1 MSEMSANARVSQVL
15 YQIGEVLTIKEDR
28 FRSRAFNTA
37 AQRIVSL
44 TEDIRKIKDRGAL
57 QEIPGVGK
65 GIAAVIEEILET
77 GGSKVL
83 EELEASLPPGIREM
97 MRLEGVGPKKAVRL
111 QKALGIASID
121 DLEKAAKEGRVRGLK
136 GFGEKT
142 EANILEAIEE
152 LRSRQDRFL
161 LGAVLPVIEELKA
174 YMAESDAVLAVEV
187 AGSARRRRDTVG
199 DLDVLVSSLSP
210 EVVSERFVSMPP
222 VARVLSHGSTRSTVV
237 MNNFLQVDLRVVPPE
252 SYGAALQY
260 FTGSK
265 DHNVKLRTIAV
276 RAGYKLNEYGLFDR
290 ETDEVVAGEDEEG
303 IYRVLGME
311 LMPPE
316 LRENRGEIEA
326 AIEGALPKLV
336 TMDDIK
342 GDFHIHSTWS
352 EGTASIETMAKKA
365 ISLGLEHMAI
375 CDHTKSLYIANGLD
389 EDRVQKQM
397 KEIDR
402 INEGLDGF
410 TILKGTECDILSDGR
425 MDLPDSLLGDLD
437 FVVGSVHSAFRQDVD
452 TMTDRILKAI
462 HNENV
467 DCIGHPTG
475 RLIQKRR
482 AYEVN
487 LERVFEAAAE
497 QGVMMEINAY
507 PERLDLDDVN
517 CRAAMEQGVTMVI
530 GTDSHAPN
538 QMEFMPLGV
547 SVARRGWLEAKNVAN
562 TLTLGE
568 LRKLLA
574 RN

>member
-1 MSEMSANARVSQVL
+1 MSANARVSQVL
-15 YQIGEVLTIKEDR
+15 YQIGEVLTINEDR

-44 TEDIRKIKDRGAL
+44 TEDIRNIKDRGEL
-57 QEIPGVGK
+57 QDIPGVGK
-65 GIAAVIEEILET
+65 GIAAVIEEVLET
-77 GGSKVL
+77 GGSKAL

-161 LGAVLPVIEELKA
+161 LGAVLPVIDEIKA
-174 YMAESDAVLAVEV
+174 YKAESDAVIAVEV

-210 EVVSERFVSMPP
+210 DVVSERFVSMPP

-276 RAGYKLNEYGLFDR
+276 RAGYKLNEYGLFNR
-290 ETDEVVAGEDEEG
+290 ETDKSVAGEDEEG
-303 IYRVLGME
+303 IYRALGMD

-326 AIEGALPKLV
+326 AMEGKLPNLV
-336 TMDDIK
+336 TKEDIK

-352 EGTASIETMAKKA
+352 EGTASIETMAEKA
-365 ISLGLEHMAI
+365 MSLGLEYMAI

-389 EDRVQKQM
+389 EKRLLKQM
-397 KEIDR
+397 KEIDG
-402 INEGLDGF
+402 INKGLDGF

-425 MDLPDSLLGDLD
+425 MDLEDSVLGDLD

-462 HNENV
+462 HNEHV

-482 AYEVN
+482 AYDVN

-497 QGVMMEINAY
+497 QGVMLEINAY

-517 CRAAMEQGVTMVI
+517 CRAAMERGVTLVI

-547 SVARRGWLEAKNVAN
+547 SVARRGWLEAENVAN
-562 TLTLGE
+562 TLPLRE

>member
-1 MSEMSANARVSQVL
+1 
-15 YQIGEVLTIKEDR
+15 
-28 FRSRAFNTA
+28 
-37 AQRIVSL
+37 
-44 TEDIRKIKDRGAL
+44 
-57 QEIPGVGK
+57 
-65 GIAAVIEEILET
+65 
-77 GGSKVL
+77 
-83 EELEASLPPGIREM
+83 
-97 MRLEGVGPKKAVRL
+97 
-111 QKALGIASID
+111 
-121 DLEKAAKEGRVRGLK
+121 
-136 GFGEKT
+136 
-142 EANILEAIEE
+142 
-152 LRSRQDRFL
+152 
-161 LGAVLPVIEELKA
+161 
-174 YMAESDAVLAVEV
+174 
-187 AGSARRRRDTVG
+187 
-199 DLDVLVSSLSP
+199 
-210 EVVSERFVSMPP
+210 
-222 VARVLSHGSTRSTVV
+222 
-237 MNNFLQVDLRVVPPE
+237 
-252 SYGAALQY
+252 
-260 FTGSK
+260 
-265 DHNVKLRTIAV
+265 
-276 RAGYKLNEYGLFDR
+276 
-290 ETDEVVAGEDEEG
+290 
-303 IYRVLGME
+303 ME

-326 AIEGALPKLV
+326 AIGGALPNLV
-336 TMDDIK
+336 TIDDIK

-397 KEIDR
+397 KEIDG

-568 LRKLLA
+568 LKKLLA

>member
-1 MSEMSANARVSQVL
+1 MSANARVSQVL

-44 TEDIRKIKDRGAL
+44 TEDIRKIRDRGEL

-65 GIAAVIEEILET
+65 GIAAVIEEVLET

-136 GFGEKT
+136 GFGERT
-142 EANILEAIEE
+142 EANILEAVGE

-161 LGAVLPVIEELKA
+161 LGAVLPVIEELKT
-174 YMAESDAVLAVEV
+174 YLAESDAVLAVEV

-237 MNNFLQVDLRVVPPE
+237 MENFLQVDLRVIPPE

-290 ETDEVVAGEDEEG
+290 ETDKSVAGENEGG
-303 IYRVLGME
+303 IYRALGMD

-326 AIEGALPKLV
+326 AMEGKLPNLV
-336 TMDDIK
+336 TMEDIK

-352 EGTASIETMAKKA
+352 EGTASIEAMAEKA
-365 ISLGLEHMAI
+365 MSLGLEYMAI

-389 EDRVQKQM
+389 EDRLRAQM

-402 INEGLDGF
+402 INGGLDGF
-410 TILKGTECDILSDGR
+410 TILKGTECDILSDGQ
-425 MDLPDSLLGDLD
+425 MDLEDSVLGDLD

-462 HNENV
+462 HNEHV

-497 QGVMMEINAY
+497 QGVMLEINAY

-538 QMEFMPLGV
+538 HMEFMPLGV
-547 SVARRGWLEAKNVAN
+547 SVARRGWLEAENVAN

-568 LRKLLA
+568 FWKLLA

>member
-1 MSEMSANARVSQVL
+1 MSTNARVSQVL
-15 YQIGEVLTIKEDR
+15 YQIGEILTIKEDR

-37 AQRIVSL
+37 AQRIGSL
-44 TEDIRKIKDRGAL
+44 TEDISNIRDRGEL
-57 QEIPGVGK
+57 QDIPGVGT
-65 GIAAVIEEILET
+65 GIAAVIEEFLET

-83 EELEASLPPGIREM
+83 EELEESLPPGIRDM
-97 MRLEGVGPKKAVRL
+97 MLLEGVGPKKAVRL

-121 DLEKAAKEGRVRGLK
+121 DLEEAAKEGRIRVLK

-142 EANILEAIEE
+142 EANILEAITE
-152 LRSRQDRFL
+152 LRRHQDRFL
-161 LGAVLPVIEELKA
+161 LGAVLPIIEEIKA
-174 YMAESDAVLAVEV
+174 YMAESDVVIAVEV

-199 DLDVLVSSLSP
+199 DLDVLVSSISP
-210 EVVSERFVSMPP
+210 AAVSERFVSMPP
-222 VARVLSHGSTRSTVV
+222 VARILSHGSTRSTVV
-237 MNNFLQVDLRVVPPE
+237 MENFLQVDLRVVPPV

-276 RAGYKLNEYGLFDR
+276 RAGFKLNEYGLFNR
-290 ETDEVVAGEDEEG
+290 ETDESVAGEDEEG
-303 IYRVLGME
+303 IYRALGMD

-326 AIEGALPKLV
+326 AIDGTLPCLI
-336 TMDDIK
+336 TMGDIK
-342 GDFHIHSTWS
+342 GDFHIHSMWS
-352 EGTASIETMAKKA
+352 EGAASIQDMAKKA
-365 ISLGLEHMAI
+365 MSLGLEYMAI

-389 EDRVQKQM
+389 EERLREQM
-397 KEIDR
+397 KEIDG
-402 INEGLDGF
+402 INEELDRF

-437 FVVGSVHSAFRQDVD
+437 FVVGSIHSAFRQDID
-452 TMTDRILKAI
+452 TMTNRIIKAI

-482 AYEVN
+482 AYDVN
-487 LERVFEAAAE
+487 LEKVFEAAAE

-517 CRAAMEQGVTMVI
+517 CKAAMERGITVVI

-547 SVARRGWLEAKNVAN
+547 SVARRGWLETKNVAN
-562 TLTLGE
+562 TYSIDE
-568 LRKLLA
+568 LRKLLD
-574 RN
+574 RS

>member
-1 MSEMSANARVSQVL
+1 MSANTRVSQVL

-44 TEDIRKIKDRGAL
+44 TEDISKIRERREL

-65 GIAAVIEEILET
+65 GIAAVIEEVLET
-77 GGSKVL
+77 GSSKVL

-111 QKALGIASID
+111 QKALGIASLE
-121 DLEKAAKEGRVRGLK
+121 DLAKAAKEGRIRGLK

-142 EANILEAIEE
+142 EAKILEAIEE
-152 LRSRQDRFL
+152 LSSRQGRFL
-161 LGAVLPVIEELKA
+161 LGAVLPVIEEIKA
-174 YMAESDAVLAVEV
+174 YMVESDAVLAVEV

-199 DLDVLVSSLSP
+199 DLDVLVSSLRP

-237 MNNFLQVDLRVVPPE
+237 MDGFLQVDLRVVPPE

-290 ETDEVVAGEDEEG
+290 ETDESVAGEDEGG
-303 IYRVLGME
+303 IYRALGME

-326 AIEGALPKLV
+326 AIDGTLPNLV
-336 TMDDIK
+336 TLDDIK

-352 EGTASIETMAKKA
+352 EGTASIETMAEKA
-365 ISLGLEHMAI
+365 MSLGLEHMAI

-389 EDRVQKQM
+389 EGRLRDQM
-397 KEIDR
+397 KEIDG
-402 INEGLDGF
+402 INEELDGF

-482 AYEVN
+482 AYTVS
-487 LERVFEAAAE
+487 LGRVFEAAAE

-517 CRAAMEQGVTMVI
+517 CRAAMEQGVSIVI
-530 GTDSHAPN
+530 GTDSHAPD

-562 TLTLGE
+562 TYSLKE
-568 LRKLLA
+568 LERLLS